1 MEPANLLLFLVAAL
15 ALNLTPGPDML
26 YVLANGIGRGGRG
39 GALAALGIS
48 AGCIVHAVAAV
59 AGLTALAATVPAAL
73 TAIKLVGAAYLIWL
87 GIDAWRHPPVLDAGA
102 AARPAGDGFR
112 IFRQGFVTNALNP
125 KVALFFLAFLPQ
137 FVSANGWAAPLQILA
152 LGALFIVQG
161 TVVLLA
167 VALAAGALRR
177 TLVRRPRIAGWIGR
191 ISGSLMIGLGVRLAI
206 GELRR

>member
-1 MEPANLLLFLVAAL
+1 VEGANLVLFLVAAL

-26 YVLANGIGRGGRG
+26 YVLANGLAGGGRG

-48 AGCIVHAVAAV
+48 AGCVVHAVAAV
-59 AGLTALAATVPAAL
+59 AGLTALAATMPAAL
-73 TAIKLVGAAYLIWL
+73 IAIKLAGAAYLVWL
-87 GIDAWRHPPVLDAGA
+87 GIDAWRHPPALTGGATVAPGAGL
-102 AARPAGDGFR
+102 R

-137 FVSANGWAAPLQILA
+137 FVSASGWPTPLQILT

-161 TVVLLA
+161 TIVLLA

-177 TLVRRPRIAGWIGR
+177 QLVRQPRLAGWIGR
-191 ISGSLMIGLGVRLAI
+191 ISGSLMIGLGLRLAL

>member
-1 MEPANLLLFLVAAL
+1 MEAANLVLFLVAAL

-26 YVLANGIGRGGRG
+26 YVLANGLARGARG

-48 AGCIVHAVAAV
+48 AGCILHAVAAV

-73 TAIKLVGAAYLIWL
+73 TAIKLIGAAYLIWL
-87 GIDAWRHPPVLDAGA
+87 GIDAWRHPPALGKPDAA
-102 AARPAGDGFR
+102 QTAGDGFR

-137 FVSANGWAAPLQILA
+137 FVSAQGWPAPVQILT

-167 VALAAGALRR
+167 VALASGALRGQ
-177 TLVRRPRIAGWIGR
+177 LVRRPRLAGWVGR
-191 ISGSLMIGLGVRLAI
+191 ISGSLMIGLGLRLAI

>member
-1 MEPANLLLFLVAAL
+1 MDITNLVLFLVAAL

-26 YVLANGIGRGGRG
+26 YVLANGLARGARG

-48 AGCIVHAVAAV
+48 AGCVVHAVAAV

-87 GIDAWRHPPVLDAGA
+87 GIDAWRHPPALDPGKA
-102 AARPAGDGFR
+102 PAGDTLR

-137 FVSANGWAAPLQILA
+137 FVSATGWPAPVQILT

-161 TVVLLA
+161 TIVLLG

-177 TLVRRPRIAGWIGR
+177 QLVRRPRLAGWIGR
-191 ISGSLMIGLGVRLAI
+191 VAGSLMVGLGLRLAI
-206 GELRR
+206 GEMRAG

>member
-1 MEPANLLLFLVAAL
+1 MEAANLVLFLVAAL

-26 YVLANGIGRGGRG
+26 YVLANGLSGGGRG

-48 AGCIVHAVAAV
+48 AGCVVHAVAAV
-59 AGLTALAATVPAAL
+59 AGLTALAATMPAAL
-73 TAIKLVGAAYLIWL
+73 MAIKLAGAAYLVWL
-87 GIDAWRHPPVLDAGA
+87 GIDAWRHPPALTGGATVAPGAGL
-102 AARPAGDGFR
+102 R

-137 FVSANGWAAPLQILA
+137 FVSAGGWPTPLQILT

-161 TVVLLA
+161 TIVLLA

-177 TLVRRPRIAGWIGR
+177 QLVRQPRLAGWIGR
-191 ISGSLMIGLGVRLAI
+191 ISGSLMIGLGLRLAL

>member
-1 MEPANLLLFLVAAL
+1 METANLVLFLVAAL

-26 YVLANGIGRGGRG
+26 YVLANGLARGARG

-48 AGCIVHAVAAV
+48 AGCVVHAVAAV
-59 AGLTALAATVPAAL
+59 AGLTALAATLPAAL
-73 TAIKLVGAAYLIWL
+73 TAIKLIGAAYLIWL
-87 GIDAWRHPPVLDAGA
+87 GIDAWRHPPVLGDGA
-102 AARPAGDGFR
+102 PVPSGDGFR

-137 FVSANGWAAPLQILA
+137 FVSAAGWPAPIQILT

-161 TVVLLA
+161 TVVLLV
-167 VALAAGALRR
+167 VALASGALRR
-177 TLVRRPRIAGWIGR
+177 RLVRQPRIAGWVGR
-191 ISGSLMIGLGVRLAI
+191 ISGSLMIGLGLRLAI